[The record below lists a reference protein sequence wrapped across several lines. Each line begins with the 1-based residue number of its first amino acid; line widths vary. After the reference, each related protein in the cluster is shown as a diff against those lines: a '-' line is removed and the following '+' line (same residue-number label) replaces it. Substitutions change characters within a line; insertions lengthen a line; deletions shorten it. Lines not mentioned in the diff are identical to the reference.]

1 MRLLI
6 SMALRH
12 LLARKRQSLV
22 SLLGIILGVGF
33 FLTISSLMQGS
44 ERDFI
49 RRLIDNA
56 PHITVSDDFRNPRL
70 QPVVAAYPDA
80 VIELRGSRPQ
90 TETRG
95 IRGFDRT
102 LDMLRRIPGVAAS
115 PALTGQVLVSFAGR
129 DVAVTLNGMI
139 PADIIAVTTIADH
152 MTEGRIEDLD
162 TNPNGIII
170 GGELARKMSL
180 RRGRTITLAAPN
192 GQVRAFKNGQVRAFK
207 IVGIFRTGR
216 AGYDE
221 TQTFVSLKRAQ
232 ALLDRADRANN
243 VIIKLHDP
251 YDARRFAAE
260 LESRIGYK
268 SMSWQES
275 SEDLM
280 STLAVRNII
289 MYTVVSAVLV
299 VAAFG
304 IYNVISTVVMEKQ
317 RDIAIL
323 KSMGFHA
330 ADVKRI
336 FLIQGVLLGIAGNMA
351 GLPLGMAMMAALM
364 QVRIQPPGSLEP
376 ISMPLDWSWPQFALA
391 AAFALLASIFAALLP
406 ARKAAHVEPV
416 DILRGT
422 A

>member
-1 MRLLI
+1 MRLLFA
-6 SMALRH
+6 MALRH
-12 LLARKRQSLV
+12 LLARKRQSIV
-22 SLLGIILGVGF
+22 SLLGIVLGVGF
-33 FLTISSLMQGS
+33 FLTIASLMQGS

-56 PHITVSDDFRNPRL
+56 PHITVSDDFRNPRP
-70 QPVVAAYPDA
+70 QPAAAAWPDA

-95 IRGFDRT
+95 VRGFEKILELLR
-102 LDMLRRIPGVAAS
+102 DMPGVAAS

-139 PADIIAVTTIADH
+139 PNDILDVTTIARH
-152 MTEGRIEDLD
+152 MTEGRVEDLD
-162 TNPNGIII
+162 ANPNGIII

-192 GQVRAFKNGQVRAFK
+192 GQVRAFK
-207 IVGIFRTGR
+207 IIGIFRTGR

-221 TQTFVSLKRAQ
+221 TQTFVTLKRAQ
-232 ALLDRADRANN
+232 ALLGRADRANSI
-243 VIIKLHDP
+243 IIKLDDP

-330 ADVKRI
+330 ADVKRL
-336 FLIQGVLLGIAGNMA
+336 FLIQGVLLGLAGNVA
-351 GLPLGMAMMAALM
+351 GIPLGMAMMAALM

-376 ISMPLDWSWPQFALA
+376 IAMPLDWSWPQFVVA
-391 AAFALLASIFAALLP
+391 ASFAMLASIFAALLP

>member
-1 MRLLI
+1 MKLLVG
-6 SMALRH
+6 MALRH
-12 LLARKRQSLV
+12 LLARKRQSIV

-33 FLTISSLMQGS
+33 FLAISSLMQGS
-44 ERDFI
+44 EKDFI

-56 PHITVSDDFRNPRL
+56 PHITVSDEFRTPKP
-70 QPVVAAYPDA
+70 QPVMKAYPDA
-80 VIELRGSRPQ
+80 VVELRGSRPQ

-95 IRGFDRT
+95 IRGFEQI
-102 LDMLRRIPGVAAS
+102 LSSLKQMQGVKAS
-115 PALTGQVLVSFAGR
+115 PAMAGQALVSFAGR

-139 PADIIAVTTIADH
+139 PDDIIAVTTIAKY
-152 MTEGRIEDLD
+152 MVEGRIEDLNV
-162 TNPNGIII
+162 NPNGIII
-170 GGELARKMSL
+170 GQELARVMALKK
-180 RRGRTITLAAPN
+180 GRNITLATPN
-192 GQVRAFKNGQVRAFK
+192 GQVRSFK
-207 IVGIFRTGR
+207 IIGIFRTGN

-221 TQTFVSLKRAQ
+221 AQTFVTLKRAQ
-232 ALLDRADRANN
+232 ALMDRANRAN
-243 VIIKLHDP
+243 SIIIKLDNP

-260 LESRIGYK
+260 LESQITYK

-280 STLAVRNII
+280 STLAIRNII
-289 MYTVVSAVLV
+289 MYTVVSAVLI

-330 ADVKRI
+330 ADIKKI
-336 FLIQGVLLGIAGNMA
+336 FVIQGVLLGIAGNMA
-351 GLPLGMAMMAALM
+351 GLPLGMGLMLTLM
-364 QVRIQPPGSLEP
+364 QIRFKPPGSLEE
-376 ISMPLDWSWPQFALA
+376 ISMPIDWSWPQFAVA
-391 AAFALLASIFAALLP
+391 ASFAMIASIVAALLP
-406 ARKAAHVEPV
+406 ARKAAHVQPV